1 VAEADL
7 VLLGY
12 GVDDSLQISVNAQRL
27 LAATGRAYT
36 LGVPANLARL
46 LASQRVETVDL
57 SDRFTLGRRF
67 EDAYLDVA
75 EFLLRRTTEERPVI
89 FLTYGS
95 PLFLNSLGRFL
106 FVQARQRNLTVDVRP
121 AISQFDQIVSDLGID
136 VGAGG
141 LQLFDARRLLRKR
154 QQLNPAV
161 PLLLLQL
168 AGVQATAVP
177 DDGLPPEP
185 GDYAEIAEYL
195 KQAYGAE
202 QLVTLLNLDAGSRA
216 ASRTTLPLARFA
228 ELVPQ
233 IVSTSH
239 LFVEAA
245 RPAPPGKE

>member
-177 DDGLPPEP
+177 DDGRPPEP
-185 GDYAEIAEYL
+185 GDYAEIADYL
-195 KQAYGAE
+195 KAAFGEE
-202 QLVTLLNLDAGSRA
+202 QPVTLLNLAAGDRA
-216 ASRTTLPLARFA
+216 ATRTTVPLVRFA

-245 RPAPPGKE
+245 RTAPPGKE